1 MQGLQKQYQEASAKK
16 DAAVE
21 EIKKAG
27 LGLMKAVKASMD
39 KGAKDE
45 L

>member
-1 MQGLQKQYQEASAKK
+1 MEAK

-21 EIKKAG
+21 AVKNSG

-39 KGAKDE
+39 TAKDE